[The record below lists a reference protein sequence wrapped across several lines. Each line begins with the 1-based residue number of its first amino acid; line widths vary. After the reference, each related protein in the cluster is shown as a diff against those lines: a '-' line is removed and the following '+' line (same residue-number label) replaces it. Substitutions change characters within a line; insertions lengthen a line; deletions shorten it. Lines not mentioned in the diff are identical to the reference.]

1 MLNNKQI
8 NIDRKYAEKV
18 GEEFGDIEDV
28 SVMSEALSK
37 ILIEEQLGVSVE
49 TGDDPPD
56 LKFSYANRLIGV
68 EVTCV
73 YEHVNLIKNNRQ
85 VDSQRVQNVLRGI
98 AEGVIKKLIND
109 DSVTLPSDVYFWI
122 NTPFPNDI
130 EFGKIKTWDAFR
142 KEKKEIT
149 TKLLNELKNYFEN
162 IPSNPYDPYFRNL
175 DIVTGKGVSIPFE
188 INGSSL
194 ISPEEGEMIGIDELK
209 SGGFMGNFE
218 IRKSL
223 KERITDKANKDY
235 GQQYDELWLLIFDRW
250 QESNNMAG
258 LGSVSIYGISKKED
272 KEIREIKIALQEE
285 FSEDAIGHPFSKVAV
300 FNTLGNRSK
309 PQNVHINPL
318 IIYDRYEDI
327 FDPRVF
333 WDESKL
339 LEISPK
345 DLKRIISKEKYKGIK
360 IQEHL
365 EIIGSRLVSILKERE
380 IDLPSL
386 KKLNDSACGVL
397 RRLEDFSDEDNF
409 TSHIIDLAGL
419 VTDAP
424 MVRWDICNFGLFSAS
439 RWRELAKKGWTELK
453 KDFYLNLFSDTLRQG
468 SKSRRISLL
477 RYLESFDFLYQFD
490 KTWSEDNLIPY
501 FNKKFGWKCY
511 LSRHIHGTFIP
522 NVLKDHF
529 LDIAENLNIKSKF
542 GKIYIRSFVFNICY
556 NTKGYRDPA
565 EWIAALFRK
574 NDSESV
580 RMVFCKKVDHCLS
593 AMEHRGHTS
602 EIESCWNQWL
612 RKYCTERISQ
622 GSVDESR
629 CLNEIWGRLS
639 HREKSGK

>member
-49 TGDDPPD
+49 TSDDPPD
-56 LKFSYANRLIGV
+56 LKFSYENRLIGV

-73 YEHVNLIKNNRQ
+73 YEHVNLIKNGKQ
-85 VDSQRVQNVLRGI
+85 VDSQSVQNVLRGI
-98 AEGVIKKLIND
+98 AEDVIKKLIND

-122 NTPFPNDI
+122 NTPFTNDI
-130 EFGKIKTWDAFR
+130 EFGEIETWDAFR
-142 KEKKEIT
+142 KEKKKIT
-149 TKLLNELKNYFEN
+149 KKLLNELKNYFET
-162 IPSNPYDPYFRNL
+162 IPNNLYGSYYSQL
-175 DIVTGKGVSIPFE
+175 DIIADKGISIPFE
-188 INGSSL
+188 IDGSNL
-194 ISPEEGEMIGIDELK
+194 ISPEEGEIMGIDELK
-209 SGGFMGNFE
+209 SGGSMGNSE
-218 IRKSL
+218 IKKSL

-235 GQQYDELWLLIFDRW
+235 GQQYDELWLLIYDRW
-250 QESNNMAG
+250 QESNKTAG
-258 LGSVSIYGISKKED
+258 LGSVSLYGFRNDEKET
-272 KEIREIKIALQEE
+272 RETKIALQEE
-285 FSEDAIGHPFSKVAV
+285 FSEDAIGHPFSKIAV

-309 PQNVHINPL
+309 PQNVYINPV
-318 IIYDRYEDI
+318 IIYERYEDI

-333 WDESKL
+333 WEESKL
-339 LEISPK
+339 LEISLA
-345 DLKRIISKEKYKGIK
+345 DLKRIISKEKYKDIK

-365 EIIGSRLVSILKERE
+365 EILVSRLVSIVKERE
-380 IDLPSL
+380 IDSPSL
-386 KKLNDSACGVL
+386 KKLNGIACEVL
-397 RRLEDFSDEDNF
+397 HRLEDFDNEDSF
-409 TSHIIDLAGL
+409 TSHIIDLADL
-419 VTDAP
+419 ATDAP

-439 RWRELAKKGWTELK
+439 RWRELAKKGWTGIK
-453 KDFYLNLFSDTLRQG
+453 KDFYLNLFSDTLKQG
-468 SKSRRISLL
+468 AKSRRISLL

-490 KTWSEDNLIPY
+490 KLWSEDNLIPY
-501 FNKKFGWKCY
+501 FNRKFGWKCY
-511 LSRHIHGTFIP
+511 LSRHIQGTFVP

-542 GKIYIRSFVFNICY
+542 GEIYIRSFVFNICY

-580 RMVFCKKVDHCLS
+580 RMVFCKKVDHFLS

-612 RKYCTERISQ
+612 QKYCTERISQ

-629 CLNEIWGRLS
+629 CLNEIWARLS
-639 HREKSGK
+639 RREKSRE

>member
-1 MLNNKQI
+1 MLKNKQI
-8 NIDRKYAEKV
+8 NINRKYVEEV

-28 SVMSEALSK
+28 SVMSEVLSK
-37 ILIEEQLGVSVE
+37 ILIEEQLGVPVE

-56 LKFSYANRLIGV
+56 LKFSYENRLIGV

-73 YEHVNLIKNNRQ
+73 YEHVNLRKNGKQ
-85 VDSQRVQNVLRGI
+85 VDSQSVQKFLRGI
-98 AEGVIKKLIND
+98 TEDVIKKLIND
-109 DSVTLPSDVYFWI
+109 DSVTLPSNVYFWI

-142 KEKKEIT
+142 KEKKKIT
-149 TKLLNELKNYFEN
+149 TKLLNELKNYFKN
-162 IPSNPYDPYFRNL
+162 IPNNPYDPYFRNL
-175 DIVTGKGVSIPFE
+175 DIVTDKGVSIPFE
-188 INGSSL
+188 VNGSSL
-194 ISPEEGEMIGIDELK
+194 ISPEEGELIGIDELK
-209 SGGFMGNFE
+209 SGGFMGNYE

-235 GQQYDELWLLIFDRW
+235 GQQYDELWLLIYDRW
-250 QESNNMAG
+250 QESNKTAG
-258 LGSVSIYGISKKED
+258 LGSVSIYGISKEE
-272 KEIREIKIALQEE
+272 KEIRETKIALQEE
-285 FSEDAIGHPFSKVAV
+285 FSEDAIGHPFSKIAV

-309 PQNVHINPL
+309 PQSVYINPL

-339 LEISPK
+339 LEISLT
-345 DLKRIISKEKYKGIK
+345 DLKRIISKDKYKNIK

-365 EIIGSRLVSILKERE
+365 EILVSRLVSIVKERE
-380 IDLPSL
+380 IDPPSL
-386 KKLNDSACGVL
+386 KKLNGIACEVL
-397 RRLEDFSDEDNF
+397 HRLENFDNEDSF
-409 TSHIIDLAGL
+409 TSHIVDLVIFASDIP
-419 VTDAP
+419 T
-424 MVRWDICNFGLFSAS
+424 VRWDICNFGLYSAS
-439 RWRELAKKGWTELK
+439 LWRKLEENSSTGIK
-453 KDFYLNLFSDTLRQG
+453 KDFYLNLFSDTLKQG
-468 SKSRRISLL
+468 SKSKRMSLF

-501 FNKKFGWKCY
+501 FNKKLGWKCY
-511 LSRHIHGTFIP
+511 LSRHIHGTFVP
-522 NVLKDHF
+522 NALKDHF
-529 LDIAENLNIKSKF
+529 LDMAENLNIKSKF
-542 GKIYIRSFVFNICY
+542 GETYIRSFVFNICY
-556 NTKGYRDPA
+556 NTEGYRDPA

-580 RMVFCKKVDHCLS
+580 RMVFCKKVDHFLS

-612 RKYCTERISQ
+612 RKYCTEGISQ

-639 HREKSGK
+639 HREKSRE